1 MQYSL
6 VRCLE
11 NSYRNTCR
19 KMNPLRTLCV
29 MACLMAAALA
39 SPNSG
44 NSQKRSNS
52 LQNYE
57 DPSNWVSPNEIE
69 QLPMLKDV
77 TLRRLEE
84 MTTDDGATLLDKL
97 CKYPLSLLTASPFLL
112 HQLTLS
118 FSD

>member
-1 MQYSL
+1 
-6 VRCLE
+6 
-11 NSYRNTCR
+11 
-19 KMNPLRTLCV
+19 

-97 CKYPLSLLTASPFLL
+97 CKYTSFPPLPSSCTS
-112 HQLTLS
+112 
-118 FSD
+118 

>member
-1 MQYSL
+1 
-6 VRCLE
+6 
-11 NSYRNTCR
+11 
-19 KMNPLRTLCV
+19 MNPLRTLCV

-97 CKYPLSLLTASPFLL
+97 CKYPLSLLTASPFLS